1 MRTELPPRSIVIKER
16 VAEIV
21 KMTPGLAKQKLAMI
35 ILFGSYARGNWAQDE
50 YIEQGITYSYQS
62 DLDKLRRVNTSG
74 PWKPE

>member
-1 MRTELPPRSIVIKER
+1 
-16 VAEIV
+16 
-21 KMTPGLAKQKLAMI
+21 MTPGLAKQKLAMI